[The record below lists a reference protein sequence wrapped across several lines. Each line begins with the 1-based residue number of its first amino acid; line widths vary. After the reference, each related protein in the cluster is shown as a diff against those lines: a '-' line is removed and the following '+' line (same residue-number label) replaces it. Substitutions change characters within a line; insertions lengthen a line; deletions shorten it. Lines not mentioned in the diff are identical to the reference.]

1 MERTMHKQIYVNLPV
16 QDLKRSIAF
25 FEKLDFSFDS
35 QFTNDQGACMVIG
48 DNIYAM
54 LLDREFFKTF
64 TDKSI
69 ADTRSHTEALICISC
84 DSKDEVDGL
93 VKKAVAGGGKAPRA
107 PQDHGFM
114 YIHGFEDLDG
124 HTWELAHMV
133 GAPPAR

>member
-1 MERTMHKQIYVNLPV
+1 MHKQIYVNLPV
-16 QDLKRSIAF
+16 HELKRSIAF
-25 FEKLDFSFDS
+25 FEGLGFSFNP

-84 DSKDEVDGL
+84 DSKGEVDGL
-93 VKKAVAGGGKAPRA
+93 VKRAVAGGGKAPRA
-107 PQDHGFM
+107 SQDHGFM

-124 HTWELAHMV
+124 HTWELAHMA
-133 GAPPAR
+133 GDPPAR

>member
-1 MERTMHKQIYVNLPV
+1 MHKQIFVNLPV
-16 QDLKRSIAF
+16 QDLKRSMSF
-25 FEKLDFSFDS
+25 FESLGFGFNA

-64 TDKSI
+64 THKSI

-84 DSKDEVDGL
+84 DSKAEVDAL
-93 VKKAVAGGGKAPRA
+93 VKKAVAGGGSAPRRA
-107 PQDHGFM
+107 QDHGFM
-114 YIHGFEDLDG
+114 YYHGFEDLDG

-133 GAPPAR
+133 GNPPA